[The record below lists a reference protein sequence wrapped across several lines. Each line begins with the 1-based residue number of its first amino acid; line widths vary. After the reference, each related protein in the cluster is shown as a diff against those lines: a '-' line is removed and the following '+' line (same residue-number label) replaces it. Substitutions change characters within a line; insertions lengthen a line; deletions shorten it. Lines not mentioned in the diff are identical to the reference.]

1 MRSRDRGLRVGD
13 PGALALLVLFAPTVG
28 TAGAQPAPVPPTQD
42 YVLHVLGRHVAVAPP
57 TPVLESGAEFTIQAR
72 VCVATPVPSAWIV
85 MRPDDVATSDFGR

>member
-1 MRSRDRGLRVGD
+1 
-13 PGALALLVLFAPTVG
+13 
-28 TAGAQPAPVPPTQD
+28 
-42 YVLHVLGRHVAVAPP
+42 VLHVLGRHVAVAPP